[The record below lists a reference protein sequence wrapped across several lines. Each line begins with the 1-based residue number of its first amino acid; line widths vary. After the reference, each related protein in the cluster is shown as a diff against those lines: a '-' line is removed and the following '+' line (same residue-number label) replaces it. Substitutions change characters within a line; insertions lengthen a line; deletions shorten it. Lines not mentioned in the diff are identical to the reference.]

1 MSGNIFRIRDKRLRR
16 LRAQAIIKM
25 SVVLPT
31 IPMFSLEQRANPRAG
46 LARPSGSGVTNSSLC
61 RGTHANK
68 LVMILW
74 RCNQMIDTHHSAK
87 IIIIVRILIVF
98 LRRLILDVS
107 NLYPSR
113 QNTESSY
120 TVIHFLGFATVN
132 NARILECATK

>member
-1 MSGNIFRIRDKRLRR
+1 
-16 LRAQAIIKM
+16 
-25 SVVLPT
+25 
-31 IPMFSLEQRANPRAG
+31 
-46 LARPSGSGVTNSSLC
+46 
-61 RGTHANK
+61 
-68 LVMILW
+68 
-74 RCNQMIDTHHSAK
+74 MIDTHHSAK